1 MTGIDELYK
10 LPLDEFTA
18 ARNALA
24 KSTGDASIKK
34 LVGKAKPEVAEA
46 TEADATETA
55 PVIEE
60 A

>member
-1 MTGIDELYK
+1 VTGIDELYQ

-34 LVGKAKPEVAEA
+34 LEKPSLSAWAVNQLFWHQRKL
-46 TEADATETA
+46 TTS
-55 PVIEE
+55 
-60 A
+60 